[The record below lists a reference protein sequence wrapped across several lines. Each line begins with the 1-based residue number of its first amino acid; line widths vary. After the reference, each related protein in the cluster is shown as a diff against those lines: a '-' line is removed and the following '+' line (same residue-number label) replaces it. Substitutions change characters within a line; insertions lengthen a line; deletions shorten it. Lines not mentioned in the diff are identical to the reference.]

1 MSRPLQVVENTVP
14 ICPECGELE
23 CDCAEL
29 IQRGVDPEDT
39 RGFNPV
45 RWSQAIRAERPIR
58 LDPRSGALWS
68 YSGGVWSEDRN
79 VVADTLPLRMG
90 KTYRRNKHL
99 GTVTDRLRAELK
111 HGEQFIYP
119 DRPDDR
125 FVSLP
130 VGLFDFTNGEVV
142 PHDPDLL
149 VTYQLD
155 VDPTFS
161 ADTPEF
167 DRFLAD
173 VLHPGDID
181 RVLDILAYLLRPG
194 NPLQRAVMLTG
205 TGRNGKSVLLN
216 LIEAIAGRQSMAAVP
231 LQRLSTR
238 FAAARLYAKAI
249 NLVGE
254 IDGGHLDSTGA
265 FKQMT
270 GGDLVEMDVK
280 HAQAYAAHVWAV
292 PVFSANQIPT
302 SSDTSEGYLR
312 RWEIIE
318 FPNTFDGSDTT
329 IEARLFSERAA
340 IAGKLLR
347 RAAATGFTIRR
358 STPGDAA
365 REAFATR
372 SDPVRAWL
380 ADGETLPVGFTPRTR
395 TYDCYKLWIE
405 DGNGKQAL
413 TRNKFY
419 ERVAAV
425 LGPAKKNR
433 EGTYGWD
440 FPSRP

>member
-1 MSRPLQVVENTVP
+1 MGDVLP
-14 ICPECGELE
+14 IK
-23 CDCAEL
+23 
-29 IQRGVDPEDT
+29 
-39 RGFNPV
+39 
-45 RWSQAIRAERPIR
+45 
-58 LDPRSGALWS
+58 
-68 YSGGVWSEDRN
+68 
-79 VVADTLPLRMG
+79 MG
-90 KTYRRNKHL
+90 KSYRRNKHL

-111 HGEQFIYP
+111 HDERFIHP
-119 DRPDDR
+119 DKPDDR
-125 FVSLP
+125 YVSLP
-130 VGLFDFTNGEVV
+130 SGLFDFTNGEVV
-142 PHDPDLL
+142 PHDPDMLI
-149 VTYQLD
+149 TYQLD

-161 ADTPEF
+161 VETPEF

-173 VLHPGDID
+173 VLHSGDID

-194 NPLQRAVMLTG
+194 NPSQRAIMLTG

-216 LIEAIAGRQSMAAVP
+216 LIEAIVGRHSMAAVP

-238 FAAARLYAKAI
+238 FAAARLYGKAI

-254 IDGGHLDSTGA
+254 IDGGHVESTGA

-270 GGDLVEMDVK
+270 GGDLLEMDVK
-280 HAQAYAAHVWAV
+280 HSQAFAAHVWAV

-318 FPNTFDGSDTT
+318 FPNKFDGSDTT

-358 STPGDAA
+358 SAPGDAA
-365 REAFATR
+365 RESFANR

-380 ADGETLPVGFTPRTR
+380 ADGEILPVGFTARTR
-395 TYDCYKLWIE
+395 SYDCYRLWIE

-433 EGTYGWD
+433 DGTYGWD
-440 FPSRP
+440 FPSST